1 MCHVLYDKSMTSW
14 QCVRRILH
22 KQLRRPLC
30 CSIPPTQ
37 KSRQLSNS
45 FIQWS
50 MHQSYFEYACQCH
63 ESCVVWQVLWPT
75 DIAHVQ
81 NTHLH
86 TKLLASKLEWYPH
99 GPKTSH
105 LNTTPWPWYWSEHSQ
120 FYIAFCLIVKLFEWQ
135 HTTVGCF
142 TLFTDVYKPC
152 DIRPLRL
159 QTNFIVKYLHSARNV
174 GSVCQTSNCVSNGVA
189 YLLGSTCSSKFVQFT
204 V

>member
-1 MCHVLYDKSMTSW
+1 MKHASELLWVCMSVPCVMCCMTGS
-14 QCVRRILH
+14 
-22 KQLRRPLC
+22 
-30 CSIPPTQ
+30 
-37 KSRQLSNS
+37 
-45 FIQWS
+45 
-50 MHQSYFEYACQCH
+50 
-63 ESCVVWQVLWPT
+63 WPT

-86 TKLLASKLEWYPH
+86 TKLFASKLEWCPH

-105 LNTTPWPWYWSEHSQ
+105 LNTTPWPWYWSEHSR
-120 FYIAFCLIVKLFEWQ
+120 FYIAFCLIVKLFESQ

-152 DIRPLRL
+152 DIRPLCL